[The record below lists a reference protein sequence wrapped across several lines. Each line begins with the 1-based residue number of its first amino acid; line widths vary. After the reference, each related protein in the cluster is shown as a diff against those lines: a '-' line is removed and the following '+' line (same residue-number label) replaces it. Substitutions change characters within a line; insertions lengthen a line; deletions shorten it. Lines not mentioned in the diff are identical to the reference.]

1 MYSFSASFNFIS
13 IKRAAYAVVLAL
25 ISFLFTTNTMAA
37 AGNLDRSFGENGK
50 AIAYING
57 AEKLFDIAV
66 QPDGKIVAV
75 GGASATGAF
84 WDFIVLR
91 YNADGT
97 PDAGFGT
104 GGRAIVSVVA
114 GSDAANAVVIQPDGK
129 IVVGGYAQNAAGSS
143 DFAIL
148 RLNADGSRDEGFGV
162 KGATTFSVGT
172 VSGDNVS
179 GLALQ
184 ASGNETRIIAV
195 GPSGTAPLQF
205 AAIRLSANGAVDN
218 GFGTNGVSIISVG
231 GFQDSAA
238 DVAVDSAQR
247 IVIGGTY
254 RFNAGGGSFRDD
266 FAVVRLTADG
276 APDTTFS
283 GDGKLTTNFSTLSA
297 IRSVQIANIG
307 GEEKI
312 YASGI
317 VFRNSANDFAV
328 VRYKSNGDLD
338 TTFNT
343 TGRVMTAVGTN
354 EDQIHD
360 SVVQPDGKLI
370 VAGFTGNGTNG
381 SNKDFALM
389 RYNVNGT
396 IDTSFGSCGKIVT
409 HIGSNVDIAWG
420 VALQEDG
427 RVVATGEVQ
436 NGSTSVDGAITRYKP
451 AGGAS
456 ATTKDFDGDG
466 REDVSVFRPSD
477 GSWYMNCSCQGMRA
491 TRFGQAGD
499 VPVAADYDGDGKT
512 DVAVFRAGAWYINRT
527 SDGQLGVINFGVA
540 GDIPTVGDYDGD
552 EKADASVWRESAGMW
567 YILRSSDG
575 QFATR
580 AAGGAGDKPV
590 PADYD
595 RDGKTDI
602 AIYHAGEWWI
612 ANSSTGGNFTVTPF
626 GSASD
631 TPLAG
636 DFDGDGKDDLS
647 VYRAPEG
654 MWYQQLSAAGY
665 KAAKWGI
672 ETDNPVPADYDGDS
686 RTDLAVYRGGMWYI
700 MQSTTNTYVAVS
712 WGLPTDIPAVK

>member
-1 MYSFSASFNFIS
+1 MYSFSAFNFIS
-13 IKRAAYAVVLAL
+13 IKRAAYAAILAI
-25 ISFLFTTNTMAA
+25 ISLSFTANTMAA
-37 AGNLDRSFGENGK
+37 AGNLDRGFGENGK

-75 GGASATGAF
+75 GGASPTAAI

-97 PDAGFGT
+97 PDADFGT
-104 GGRAIVSVVA
+104 GGRAIVSLVA
-114 GSDAANAVVIQPDGK
+114 GSDVANAVIIQPDGK
-129 IVVGGYAQNAAGSS
+129 IVVGGYAQNAGGSG

-148 RLNADGSRDEGFGV
+148 RLNADGTRDEGFGV
-162 KGATTFSVGT
+162 NGVSVFSVGT
-172 VSGDNVS
+172 TTGDNVS

-184 ASGNETRIIAV
+184 TSANQTKIIAV

-205 AAIRLSANGAVDN
+205 AAIRLNANGSVDT
-218 GFGTNGVSIISVG
+218 GFGTSGVALISVG
-231 GFQDSAA
+231 GFQDNAT
-238 DVAVDSAQR
+238 DVAVDSAQK
-247 IVIGGTY
+247 IVIGGSY
-254 RFNAGGGSFRDD
+254 RFNGGLGSFRDD

-276 APDTTFS
+276 ALDTTFS

-297 IRSVQIANIG
+297 IRSINTVNIG
-307 GEEKI
+307 GEERY

-317 VFRNSANDFAV
+317 VFRNSANDFAI

-338 TTFNT
+338 NSFNGN
-343 TGRVMTAVGTN
+343 GRVMTAVGTD

-360 SVVQPDGKLI
+360 AVVQPDGKLI

-381 SNKDFALM
+381 VNKDFALM

-396 IDTSFGSCGKIVT
+396 LDTSFGSCGKIVT
-409 HIGSNVDIAWG
+409 HLGSNVDIAWG

-427 RVVATGEVQ
+427 RVVAAGEVQ
-436 NGSTSVDGAITRYKP
+436 NGSTGVDGAVTRYKP
-451 AGGAS
+451 VGGAS

-477 GSWYMNCSCQGMRA
+477 GSWYMSCSCQGQRG

-499 VPVAADYDGDGKT
+499 IPVAADYDGDGRT
-512 DVAVFRAGAWYINRT
+512 DVAVFRSGTWYINRT
-527 SDGQLGVINFGVA
+527 SDGQLGVINFGIA

-567 YILRSSDG
+567 YVLRSSDS
-575 QFATR
+575 QFTAR

-602 AIYHAGEWWI
+602 AIYHAGEWWV
-612 ANSSTGGNFTVTPF
+612 ANSSSAGGDFTVTAF
-626 GSASD
+626 GNATD
-631 TPLAG
+631 IPLAG

-665 KAAKWGI
+665 KAAKWGV
-672 ETDNPVPADYDGDS
+672 ETDTPVPADYDGDS
-686 RTDLAVYRGGMWYI
+686 RSDLAVYRGGMWYI